1 MQTTYQIQTGP
12 DGIHWVSVEPLMED
26 TKNALH
32 ALMDIDPSALKKED
46 QDFLNIKIAMCRG
59 VYEFLGSL
67 LTEQTL
73 KDIKAKSNA
82 KTN

>member
-1 MQTTYQIQTGP
+1 MKTTYKIETGP